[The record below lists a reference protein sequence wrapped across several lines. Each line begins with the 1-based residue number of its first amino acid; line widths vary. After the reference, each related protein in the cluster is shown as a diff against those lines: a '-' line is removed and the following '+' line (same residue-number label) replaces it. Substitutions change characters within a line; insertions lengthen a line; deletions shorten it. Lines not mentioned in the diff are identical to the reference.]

1 MRERPS
7 CVGGAGD
14 GVDRDDHLSRHTRCG
29 TASGRWTEA
38 VLDPELEP
46 WLGPIREFARVN
58 DNAELR
64 RARVRLEDKGA
75 ILAFH
80 WRAATDESAAQD
92 AVQQLVDRA
101 QGEGLA
107 THWGRK
113 VLEVRPPVRI
123 DKGDGITRL
132 IREAGVRNAMY
143 AGDDLTDLDAFRAL
157 TELSESGELDYVLR
171 VGVAS
176 AEGPAELTSAA
187 DLVVDGTEGM
197 RTLLASLVAEQ

>member
-1 MRERPS
+1 MVS
-7 CVGGAGD
+7 IGTITYLGTHGAELLQAG
-14 GVDRDDHLSRHTRCG
+14 
-29 TASGRWTEA
+29 WTEA

-80 WRAATDESAAQD
+80 WRAATDEAAAAD
-92 AVQQLVDRA
+92 AVQKLVDRA

-132 IREAGVRNAMY
+132 IRRTGVRNAMY

-176 AEGPAELTSAA
+176 TEGPAELTSAA

-197 RTLLASLVAEQ
+197 RTLLTSLVAEQ